1 LLHQQLDRQ
10 KHTLLAHIGCINSW
24 HLEQLHSEVI
34 WHKVF
39 LPSNKLTK
47 LLAKAHGQHITH
59 LSGLS
64 TFALLVAVVVVLGT
78 RVVLV
83 AVVAF

>member
-1 LLHQQLDRQ
+1 LYLADGACTHLL
-10 KHTLLAHIGCINSW
+10 
-24 HLEQLHSEVI
+24 HLEQLHSEDI

-47 LLAKAHGQHITH
+47 PFVKAHGQHLIH

-64 TFALLVAVVVVLGT
+64 IFALLVAAEEEALVAMLLAEA
-78 RVVLV
+78 VLV
-83 AVVAF
+83 VY